1 MQSANM
7 FPVRQGSW
15 RESFLAGLPHLLIA
29 MFIGISGANANT
41 RLTAISGM
49 VLMILFALGLLITI
63 HDTWRNK
70 WPAWSASWY
79 GYVGLIIFILVI
91 LPYQDFNPPLRGL
104 ITSAGIFILLPLSL
118 IALLYW
124 LTRRNPIEGL
134 LIAQPLIILYWLPVL
149 EFIPNHIRSWLIFDM
164 FLLSALTAM
173 AIARINNIRK
183 AVWMVL
189 GASVLIGLP
198 IAYARTYLH
207 NIPVGH
213 FLAPSID
220 QMVGMFS
227 IQFLAGAA
235 LAIGPVI
242 GWGIWILAK
251 NHGWPGKVST
261 GFILI
266 GTLVN
271 LFGHFSY
278 WWWYSRTLFLNI
290 FQISAVYK
298 PNGEF
303 STFLVYTG
311 FTLVIAGVVWLAVLI
326 WKRNKLLSVPMII
339 SPLALPMLAM
349 FPVYLGY
356 RISPDIFPFQYI
368 YSDAGYIQLIFLAGL
383 AWIALSGWA
392 VARLHS
398 NSVRIESAA

>member
-1 MQSANM
+1 MQSTNM
-7 FPVRQGSW
+7 LPVQMGSL

-29 MFIGISGANANT
+29 TFIGIAGVNANT
-41 RLTAISGM
+41 RLTTVSGI
-49 VLMILFALGLLITI
+49 VLMILFALGLLLTI
-63 HDTWRNK
+63 HDTRRTQ

-79 GYVGLIIFILVI
+79 GYVGLFIFIIVV
-91 LPYQDFNPPLRGL
+91 LPYQDFNPPLRGV
-104 ITSAGIFILLPLSL
+104 ITSAGVFILLPLSL

-134 LIAQPLIILYWLPVL
+134 LMSQPLIILYWIPVL
-149 EFIPNHIRSWLIFDM
+149 EFIPNPIRFWLIFDM
-164 FLLSALTAM
+164 FLLSALTSM
-173 AIARINNIRK
+173 TIARINNIRK
-183 AVWMVL
+183 AVWLIL

-198 IAYARTYLH
+198 IAYARTYWH

-242 GWGIWILAK
+242 GWGIWILGK
-251 NHGWPGKVST
+251 NHGWPGMVSA

-298 PNGEF
+298 PDGEF
-303 STFLVYTG
+303 STFLVYAG
-311 FTLVIAGVVWLAVLI
+311 LTLLMTGVVWLAVLI
-326 WKRNKLLSVPMII
+326 WKHNKLLSIPMII

-368 YSDAGYIQLIFLAGL
+368 HLDAGYIQLIFLAGL

-392 VARLHS
+392 VARLYGKPVHLEG
-398 NSVRIESAA
+398 VA